1 MEIIN
6 RKAKYAYQFVQTLI
20 AGMQLTGT
28 EIKSLRAGK
37 ASLAESFC
45 LFKKNELWVKGMH
58 IAEYTQGSHNNHE
71 VYRLRKLLLNKRE
84 LEKLQQKTK
93 EKGMT
98 IVPYKIF
105 FSERGLA
112 KMEIALAKGKKIHD
126 KRESIKQKDSKR
138 ALDRVMK
145 ENR

>member
-1 MEIIN
+1 MEIVN
-6 RKAKYAYQFVQTLI
+6 RKAKYSYEFVQTLV
-20 AGMQLTGT
+20 A
-28 EIKSLRAGK
+28 SVRAGK
-37 ASLAESFC
+37 ASLAESYC
-45 LFKKNELWVKGMH
+45 IFKKNELWVKGMH
-58 IAEYTQGSHNNHE
+58 IAEYTQGSYNNHD

-84 LEKLQQKTK
+84 IEKLLQKTK

-105 FSERGLA
+105 FSDRGIA
-112 KMEIALAKGKKIHD
+112 KLEIALAKGKKVHD

-138 ALDRVMK
+138 IVDRVMK